1 VKVTH
6 DPIDRAVSVQLAPA
20 VIEAS
25 EELASGLIV
34 DYDAADH
41 IVGVEVLDAPPPP
54 ADVLRPTP
62 AARSVFWYLRDL
74 LRARVADPPERAQ
87 VTATLE
93 AALGHE

>member
-1 VKVTH
+1 VKVFH
-6 DPIDRAVSVQLAPA
+6 DPSDRAVLVQLAPA
-20 VIEAS
+20 VVEDS

-54 ADVLRPTP
+54 ADVLSPTP

-74 LRARVADPPERAQ
+74 LRSRIADPTERAH
-87 VTATLE
+87 VA
-93 AALGHE
+93 AALEQALCH